1 MRIIAGV
8 AKGRT
13 LGSVAGATR
22 PTSDRAREGLFS
34 SLTSEFGSFLGLH
47 VLDLF
52 AGSGAIGLEALS
64 RGASIVHVIERDPE
78 AQKAVENNCAL
89 VMNFQP
95 VGEFHLYAMPAQR
108 FVTDSAKESY
118 HIVYIDPPFDFTDTE
133 VAEILLRLRVEGFLK
148 DHALIAVE
156 RTAKGSKFSWPEGFS
171 PARERNYGA
180 VSIFYG
186 YFMPTNG

>member
-64 RGASIVHVIERDPE
+64 RGASIVHVIERDPD
-78 AQKAVENNCAL
+78 AQKTIENNFEL
-89 VMNFQP
+89 VKKNQP
-95 VGEFHLYAMPAQR
+95 VGEFQLYAMPAQR
-108 FVTDSAKESY
+108 YVTDSAKESY

-133 VAEILLRLRVEGFLK
+133 VAEILLRLRVGGFLK
-148 DHALIAVE
+148 DDALIAVE

>member
-64 RGASIVHVIERDPE
+64 RGASIVHAIEPDPE
-78 AQKAVENNCAL
+78 AENTIKNNSKL
-89 VMNFQP
+89 VLKYQP
-95 VGEFHLYAMPAQR
+95 VGEFQLYAMTAQR

-118 HIVYIDPPFDFTDTE
+118 HIVYIDPPFNFTDTG
-133 VAEILLRLRVEGFLK
+133 VYEILQSLHVGGFLK
-148 DHALIAVE
+148 DDALIAVE

-171 PARERNYGA
+171 SARERSYGA
-180 VSIFYG
+180 ASIFYG
-186 YFMPTNG
+186 YFSPGNG

>member
-34 SLTSEFGSFLGLH
+34 SLVSEFGSFLGLH

-64 RGASIVHVIERDPE
+64 RGALIVHVIERDPD
-78 AQKAVENNCAL
+78 AQKTIEKNFAL
-89 VMNFQP
+89 VNKNQP
-95 VGEFHLYAMPAQR
+95 VGEFRLYAMPAQR
-108 FVTDSAKESY
+108 FVTELAKESY

-133 VAEILLRLRVEGFLK
+133 VAEILRRLHMGGFLK
-148 DHALIAVE
+148 DDALIAVE